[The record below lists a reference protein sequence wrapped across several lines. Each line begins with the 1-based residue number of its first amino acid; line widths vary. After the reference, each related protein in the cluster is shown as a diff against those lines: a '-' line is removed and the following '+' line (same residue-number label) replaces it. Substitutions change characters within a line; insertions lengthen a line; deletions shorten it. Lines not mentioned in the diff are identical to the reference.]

1 MTLTLRQLLRT
12 LQLSTAL
19 LLAGGLSAQES
30 SDSTN
35 LVINGGFDTSAE
47 KLKRLGS
54 IAMAEGWK
62 SPTAKPADLFSE
74 KVAGLPVSA
83 PKNDR
88 GDQSA
93 LSNPNYAGLLWWSYM
108 NKEPRTYLQT
118 KLKKSLKKGQKYCVR
133 YYTTLSDLS
142 KYATDQ
148 HGVYLSK
155 QLVKKDDEASL
166 TYAAQVPTLKTKI
179 YDDLY
184 SWQGVCGVYDAQG
197 DEQYLLIGNFTAQE
211 KTNTTKVKRPR
222 GEARPQ
228 LNNAYYYIDDVAVFP
243 IKLMSECK
251 CEQLDKAA
259 SEFIFSRKGTSNP
272 GLKPAQRIDQ
282 EVIYFKR
289 FNRQLDGSMDDELNG
304 LVENL
309 KADPAIRVR
318 LVGHTDAIEADRVRM
333 RPDLTD
339 LDKERAEAVKAA
351 LVEAGIDA
359 TRITIAGRKAESP
372 ADGGDDDV
380 ALAKNRR
387 VEVEMEQ

>member
-1 MTLTLRQLLRT
+1 MIPTSFRSFRNAVGLCA
-12 LQLSTAL
+12 AL
-19 LLAGGLSAQES
+19 ASSALIAQETP
-30 SDSTN
+30 DSLN
-35 LVINGGFDTSAE
+35 LVANGGFDTTTA
-47 KLKRLGS
+47 KLKRLGG
-54 IAMAEGWK
+54 IAAAEGWK
-62 SPTAKPADLFSE
+62 SPTAKPADIFSE
-74 KVAGLPVSA
+74 TVVGSPISA

-88 GDQSA
+88 GDQGP
-93 LSNPNYAGLLWWSYM
+93 LSSPNYAGVMWWSYQ

-118 KLKKSLKKGQKYCVR
+118 KLKKTLKKGQKYCVR

-155 QLVKKDDEASL
+155 QLVKKDDESSL

-179 YDDLY
+179 YDDLF

-228 LNNAYYYIDDVAVFP
+228 MNNAYYYIDDVAVFP

-259 SEFIFSRKGTSNP
+259 SEFIFSRKGTNNP
-272 GLKPAQRIDQ
+272 NLKPAQKVDQ

-289 FNRQLDGSMDDELNG
+289 FNRQLDGSMDDEING
-304 LVENL
+304 LVELL
-309 KADPAIRVR
+309 KANVDIRIR

-359 TRITIAGRKAESP
+359 TRITVAGQKHESP
-372 ADGGDDDV
+372 ADAGDDDV

-387 VEVEMEQ
+387 VEVELEQ